1 MPPVWRAARGIVSRA
16 TLWLTTASCVI
27 VVALAWQTS
36 PFINASPSQ
45 YATTPQGDEKQ
56 ARAVCGVC
64 HAFPQ
69 PDILPRHAWRDEF
82 VRMMFIRLKR
92 LPPLGPPSAVQLPAD
107 MERVLP
113 FYLSHAP
120 EHLPAPEAW
129 PDPSESPIQF
139 ARHSLTMPDM
149 PNT

>member
-36 PFINASPSQ
+36 PLMYASRSQ
-45 YATTPQGDEKQ
+45 SQSTTTPQGDEKQ
-56 ARAVCGVC
+56 ARATCGVC

-69 PDILPRHAWRDEF
+69 PDILPRHVWRDEF

-92 LPPLGPPSAVQLPAD
+92 LPPLDPPSAVQLPAD

-113 FYLSHAP
+113 FY
-120 EHLPAPEAW
+120 
-129 PDPSESPIQF
+129 
-139 ARHSLTMPDM
+139 
-149 PNT
+149 